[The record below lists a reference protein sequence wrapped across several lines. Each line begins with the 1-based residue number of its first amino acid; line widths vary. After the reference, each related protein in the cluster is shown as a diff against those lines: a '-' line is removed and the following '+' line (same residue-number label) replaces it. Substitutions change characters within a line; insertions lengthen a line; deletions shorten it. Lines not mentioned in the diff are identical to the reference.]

1 MATSAKSSSSS
12 RSSPDMPCRTRVA
25 LSLLS
30 RVTDYCRR
38 PDGSINRRLIG
49 FLDFKSAPNPT
60 PANGVSSS
68 DVSVDPSRRLWFR
81 LYTPSS
87 SSSSSPLPV
96 LVFFHGGG
104 FCFLS
109 AASRAYDA
117 VCRRFARKLPA
128 VVVSVNYRLAPE
140 HRFPSQ
146 YDDGFDVLRFL
157 DETSALP
164 PIADVSKCF
173 LAGDSAGANIAHH
186 VAVRACRPEEKR
198 LERVRVVGLVSIQPF
213 FGGTERTE
221 SETRLV
227 DAPLVSVPRTD
238 ICWKAFLPEGADRDH
253 WAANVSG
260 PNAVDVAGLE
270 GFPAA
275 LVFVG
280 GFDPL
285 RDWQKRYCEWL
296 RRSGKKAALVEYPT
310 MFHAFYIF
318 PEVAHSTKLIME
330 VKDFIHGHVSRK

>member
-12 RSSPDMPCRTRVA
+12 SSLDMPWKTRVA
-25 LSLLS
+25 ISILS

-38 PDGSINRRLIG
+38 PDGTINRRLLG
-49 FLDFKSAPNPT
+49 FLDFKSPPNPT
-60 PANGVSSS
+60 PVNGVSSS
-68 DVSVDPSRRLWFR
+68 DVPVDPSRDLWFR
-81 LYTPSS
+81 LYTPAASTT
-87 SSSSSPLPV
+87 SPSLPV

-104 FCFLS
+104 FSFLS
-109 AASRAYDA
+109 PASKAYDA
-117 VCRRFARKLPA
+117 VCRRFARKVPA

-157 DETSALP
+157 DDESSVLP
-164 PIADVSKCF
+164 PIADLSKCF
-173 LAGDSAGANIAHH
+173 LAGDSAGGNIAHYM
-186 VAVRACRPEEKR
+186 AVRACQSEKK
-198 LERVRVVGLVSIQPF
+198 LQRVRVVGLVAIQPF

-221 SETRLV
+221 SETRLEE
-227 DAPLVSVPRTD
+227 APLVSVRRTD
-238 ICWKAFLPEGADRDH
+238 WCWKALLPEGEDRDH

-270 GFPAA
+270 GFPAT
-275 LVFVG
+275 LVVAA

-285 RDWQKRYCEWL
+285 RDWQKRYYEWL
-296 RRSGKKAALVEYPT
+296 RRSGKEAELVDYPT

-318 PEVAHSTKLIME
+318 PEVAQSTELIRK
-330 VKDFIHGHVSRK
+330 VKDFIQNLVTRE